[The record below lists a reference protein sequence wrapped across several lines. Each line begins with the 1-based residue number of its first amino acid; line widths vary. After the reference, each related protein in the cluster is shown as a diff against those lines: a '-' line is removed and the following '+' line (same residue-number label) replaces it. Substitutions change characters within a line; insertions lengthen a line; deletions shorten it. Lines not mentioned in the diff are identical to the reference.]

1 MQVKACTTNMKLFTS
16 ILYIDNCPV
25 EYRISARNE
34 SSMLL
39 FIPLH
44 MSEQCE
50 MPPIFYVKQIEGK
63 WKVLNVH
70 DQKLIAQVLEQ
81 IKIMYPQSLQATDN
95 L

>member
-1 MQVKACTTNMKLFTS
+1 
-16 ILYIDNCPV
+16 
-25 EYRISARNE
+25 
-34 SSMLL
+34 
-39 FIPLH
+39 
-44 MSEQCE
+44 MSEQCG